1 MFFLSVFHLKMFL
14 CIIFREKFLPVNMEL
29 LLTTKITPDINNYLL
44 LVHAVQELRSSLHVR
59 RNFWCLI
66 IF

>member
-1 MFFLSVFHLKMFL
+1 MFL

-66 IF
+66 IFLKEYK